1 MDCCCDISEPPGAHL
16 SEAFDLFTEGDALY
30 DAMLADIRAARQR
43 VWLETY
49 IWVEDP
55 IGEQFIDAL
64 SQKAREGL
72 DVRVRVDAV
81 GSKFGLRPRGIRQ
94 LKASGTVF
102 VWCHPWQ
109 WLRPWLYHRRNHRKL
124 LVVDD
129 HAAYLGGFN
138 IAAVNSLRYMGRKR
152 WRDTQVRLTG
162 GLVPLCAEAFN
173 AFGRGRLSWRGGD
186 RGAYLLTNH
195 GKHCRFQLRCLFLNR
210 MAAAGDRIWL
220 TTPYFVPDSRTIKFL
235 SRAARQGVEVRVLLP
250 RRSDVPLA
258 QWAAKAC
265 YSRLLNAGVRLY
277 EYQPRVLHAKTL
289 VIDRDWASIG
299 TANLDYRSLFINYE
313 LNFVAEWPS
322 LNAALAGEFQRDLL
336 DARCIGLIPWRHRR
350 MLSRVEE
357 WIGRG
362 LRHWL

>member
-1 MDCCCDISEPPGAHL
+1 MDDCRTAPETPDSDRARG
-16 SEAFDLFTEGDALY
+16 FDLFTEGDALY
-30 DAMLADIRAARQR
+30 DAMLADIRAATQR

-55 IGEQFIDAL
+55 VGKLFIDAL

-81 GSKFGLRPRGIRQ
+81 GSKFGLRPHGIRK
-94 LKASGTVF
+94 LKASGAVLS
-102 VWCHPWQ
+102 WCHPWQ

-129 HAAYLGGFN
+129 RAAYLGGYN
-138 IAAVNSLRYMGRKR
+138 IAAVNSQRHVGRKR

-162 GLVPLCAEAFN
+162 APVRLCVEAFRV
-173 AFGRGRLSWRGGD
+173 FGRGRLSWRGGNS
-186 RGAYLLTNH
+186 GAYLLTNH
-195 GKHCRFQLRCLFLNR
+195 GKRCRFQLRCLFLNR
-210 MAAAGDRIWL
+210 MASAGERIWL
-220 TTPYFVPDSRTIKFL
+220 TTPYFVPDSRTVTVL
-235 SRAARQGVEVRVLLP
+235 SQAARRGADVRVLLP
-250 RRSDVPLA
+250 RCSDVPLA

-265 YSRLLNAGVRLY
+265 YSRLLNAGVRLH

-289 VIDRDWASIG
+289 VIDREWASIG

-313 LNFVAEWPS
+313 LNFAAKWPA
-322 LNAALAGEFQRDLL
+322 LNAALAWEFERDLL
-336 DARCIGLIPWRHRR
+336 DARSIGLTPWKHRGAFSR
-350 MLSRVEE
+350 MEE
-357 WIGRG
+357 WIGWG